1 MNALMV
7 AVRATARATPTLRR
21 RLFQANFHTA
31 LSGDAVVSLLYHRT
45 LDDEWTAAAAEL
57 KQQLTA
63 VASTIGGR
71 RVDVVGRSRGQRI
84 DVERAWC
91 DETLTVAGRTL
102 HYRQVE
108 GAFSQPNGRVCEAML
123 TWAADVAGG
132 GDGRAAGRLSGG
144 AASTTE
150 DAAPPPPPPP
160 PRSDDL
166 LELYCGNG
174 NFTVALAPTFRR
186 VVATEVSRASVAVAA
201 INLGANPGG
210 DRVTLA
216 RADADRVAAAL
227 RAVDEA
233 AGGKTTISGGTIDL
247 ADFDLATVL
256 VDPPRAGVGPGTA
269 ALLPR
274 FDRILYV
281 SCNPASLAADA
292 RVPGGL
298 AATHVATRAAVF
310 DQFPGTDHI
319 ECGLLFERR

>member
-1 MNALMV
+1 M
-7 AVRATARATPTLRR
+7 
-21 RLFQANFHTA
+21 FQANFHTT

-45 LDDEWTAAAAEL
+45 LDDEWTAAAAQL
-57 KQQLTA
+57 KQQLTE

-71 RVDVVGRSRGQRI
+71 RVDVVGRSRGQRV
-84 DVERAWC
+84 DVERSWC
-91 DETLTVAGRTL
+91 DETLTVSGRTL

-123 TWAADVAGG
+123 TWAADVAGI
-132 GDGRAAGRLSGG
+132 GDGRAAGRLSGEG
-144 AASTTE
+144 AAAST
-150 DAAPPPPPPP
+150 PPPSSPSPP

-201 INLGANPGG
+201 INLDANGAS

-227 RAVDEA
+227 RSVDA
-233 AGGKTTISGGTIDL
+233 ADGGKTTVSGGAVDL
-247 ADFDLATVL
+247 ADYELATVL

-281 SCNPASLAADA
+281 SCNPATLAADA